1 MKNINSYILLFFLS
15 LVSIFSNDWTNS
27 TTKDI
32 LQTYDSIVVH
42 TIDVGE
48 DTDNSILV
56 SGRTIH
62 VLKKVFYDDSYFYS
76 LLTPSK
82 VGKKVY
88 VTDLPIHIKCSVK
101 SFLHLLQLY

>member
-15 LVSIFSNDWTNS
+15 LVSIFSDDWTNS
-27 TTKDI
+27 TTKNI
-32 LQTYDSIVVH
+32 SHTYDSIVVH

-101 SFLHLLQLY
+101 SFLHLLQLF